1 MKPSILNGDGR
12 FLPLLCGCLHLVG
25 ASGSLAA
32 VKELA
37 AVAE

>member
-12 FLPLLCGCLHLVG
+12 FLRLVCGFLRLVG

-32 VKELA
+32 AKELA